1 MIYPVAHAQIKETIL
16 NAGGFKMDGL
26 LQERPQFAQIF
37 SRLMSLPF
45 KFRGFS
51 LPKILF
57 RPKFTTISLSIL
69 FAFEST
75 TDEFT
80 KRVKFTANEE
90 WLVLKNVNVV
100 NFQCVIC
107 SEEVPYCD
115 RSNESNACLIC
126 SYLIE
131 AHCLWQVPPHMNVW
145 CSFVTGLFLKFVV
158 S

>member
-1 MIYPVAHAQIKETIL
+1 
-16 NAGGFKMDGL
+16 MDGS

-75 TDEFT
+75 TDEL

-90 WLVLKNVNVV
+90 WLLVLKNVNVV
-100 NFQCVIC
+100 NFQRVIC

-115 RSNESNACLIC
+115 
-126 SYLIE
+126 
-131 AHCLWQVPPHMNVW
+131 
-145 CSFVTGLFLKFVV
+145 
-158 S
+158 